1 MPFNSFT
8 SVFILTFIPILTF
21 LAISGLN
28 FFIWFKART
37 NYFIRNVFR
46 RIKVLNKNLDILNCN
61 FLFQKGLSKVGEIT
75 RKNNQYIIFNL
86 IFCLVFSVSEFTI
99 FWILFFDPE
108 NLFLFIFLLGMA
120 SFSKFL
126 FAFLIFATIYVSK
139 KMIKTAENRI
149 EKWKFDNKSFHFDRE
164 YQPNGKKTKNLIA
177 FVNPGQRAFLF
188 SSEYFQKHLKNSG
201 FEIFYF
207 IIWGIHFPFLRNVKF
222 ESLDIYQDFVNLYRK
237 AG

>member
-1 MPFNSFT
+1 
-8 SVFILTFIPILTF
+8 
-21 LAISGLN
+21 
-28 FFIWFKART
+28 
-37 NYFIRNVFR
+37 
-46 RIKVLNKNLDILNCN
+46 
-61 FLFQKGLSKVGEIT
+61 
-75 RKNNQYIIFNL
+75 
-86 IFCLVFSVSEFTI
+86 
-99 FWILFFDPE
+99 
-108 NLFLFIFLLGMA
+108 MA

-207 IIWGIHFPFLRNVKF
+207 II
-222 ESLDIYQDFVNLYRK
+222 
-237 AG
+237 